1 VSPIF
6 YSMKPGQEG
15 EVVTLIQDLI
25 AGYGTD
31 FECNLTVDSLQAG
44 LGFLNVEVAD
54 VKGSIVGFCAWTQ
67 SFSTW
72 RGLTGM
78 HICDL
83 HVVPSLSQT
92 DLARNLLRFVATRGA
107 AQGAKFIRT
116 EIDITDPLAEDLYAE
131 VGFWDQT
138 RHTLSFLEPPK
149 FADLIR

>member
-1 VSPIF
+1 VIPNI
-6 YSMKPGQEG
+6 YSMKPGQEAD
-15 EVVTLIQDLI
+15 VVKLIQDLI

-31 FECNLTVDSLQAG
+31 FECNLTAENLGAG
-44 LGFLNVEVAD
+44 LGFLNVEVAETN
-54 VKGSIVGFCAWTQ
+54 GGIVGFCAWTR

-83 HVVPSLSQT
+83 HVTPAMRQT
-92 DLARNLLRFVATRGA
+92 DLARQLLTYAAKRGSD
-107 AQGAKFIRT
+107 QGAKFIRT

-138 RHTLSFLEPPK
+138 RHTLSFLEPKK
-149 FADLIR
+149 FDELIG